1 VKCDTH
7 PLVAAAGICIICRK
21 LICDECGKIVRGR
34 CFCLDHQRVEVQQ
47 DWALV
52 FKSTDI
58 NESEFAKSFLESNGF
73 KVLVQNFTPMGYAW
87 DGGGDSPLSRSNL
100 NKPAKVFVP
109 IPEYVKAEEAVREWK
124 SGNAE
129 TQESDTDNSL

>member
-1 VKCDTH
+1 M
-7 PLVAAAGICIICRK
+7 
-21 LICDECGKIVRGR
+21 
-34 CFCLDHQRVEVQQ
+34 
-47 DWALV
+47 V

-124 SGNAE
+124 SGSAE
-129 TQESDTDNSL
+129 TQESDTENSL